1 MKVKFGLPTF
11 GTGGFPLIL
20 LFNTRLTGVHPSSL
34 ILLTA
39 ALLLSGCGFHLR
51 GPADLP
57 FDSLYVQAPPTSQF
71 ATQLK
76 RAVSAG
82 SQTKITDSSKN
93 AAATLQILSEARE
106 KEILSLS
113 TSGRVSEFRLL
124 YRVSYRLLDS
134 KNIDRIP
141 AGEIV
146 LQRDFAFND
155 QQVLSKESE
164 EALLYRDMQTDAVQQ
179 LVRRLQATQPGAKS

>member
-1 MKVKFGLPTF
+1 MKTKFGLPSF
-11 GTGGFPLIL
+11 RMGGL
-20 LFNTRLTGVHPSSL
+20 SL
-34 ILLTA
+34 ILILT

-57 FDSLYVQAPPTSQF
+57 FATLYVQAPPTSLF

-82 SQTKITDSSKN
+82 SQTRIADSAKT
-93 AAATLQILSEARE
+93 AEATLQILNEARE
-106 KEILSLS
+106 KQILSLS
-113 TSGRVSEFRLL
+113 TGGRVSEFRLL

-141 AGEIV
+141 ASEIV
-146 LQRDFAFND
+146 LQRDYAFND
-155 QQVLSKESE
+155 QQVLAKEGE
-164 EALLYRDMQTDAVQQ
+164 EALLYRDMQTDAVHQ
-179 LVRRLQATQPGAKS
+179 LVRRLQAAKLKS

>member
-1 MKVKFGLPTF
+1 MKIKFGLPSF
-11 GTGGFPLIL
+11 GTRGFPLIL
-20 LFNTRLTGVHPSSL
+20 LA
-34 ILLTA
+34 A

-57 FDSLYVQAPPTSQF
+57 FDTLYVQAPPTSLF

-82 SQTKITDSSKN
+82 SQTKISDNAKT

-106 KEILSLS
+106 KQILSLS
-113 TSGRVSEFRLL
+113 TGGRVSEFRLL

-141 AGEIV
+141 PGQIV

-179 LVRRLQATQPGAKS
+179 LVRRLQATRLDAKS